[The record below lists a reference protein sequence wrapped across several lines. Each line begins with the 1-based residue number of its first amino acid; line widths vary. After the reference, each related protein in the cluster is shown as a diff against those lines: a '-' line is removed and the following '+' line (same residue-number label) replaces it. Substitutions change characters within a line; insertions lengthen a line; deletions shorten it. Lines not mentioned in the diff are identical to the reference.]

1 MRQTQISG
9 SPKRRNPIGNRVGH
23 RSGVSDS
30 VQEIASQFFILFFGS
45 WSSRFLCA
53 TVSITV
59 SRRSVAISRR
69 SVTVTRRTIATLTTT
84 AASEAFE
91 CFLQFIA
98 IQCSVFVR
106 VSSVEHPLHSL
117 GHFVTAEFAV
127 FVFVKAHDSVDHF
140 AGVTEL
146 AASAFS
152 ATTTFATTSAFTRSA
167 TLASATAFSAA
178 ATEFRSQF
186 VLCQFSVFVLIKFG

>member
-152 ATTTFATTSAFTRSA
+152 ATTFSATTFSATTFSATTFSATTFSATTTFAT
-167 TLASATAFSAA
+167 
-178 ATEFRSQF
+178 
-186 VLCQFSVFVLIKFG
+186 